1 MSANDAT
8 IRRAFVNELG
18 QVDSETFDEDASL
31 RRFLTGVHKELEQTA
46 LPALH
51 SKIRCASI
59 SVGADDH
66 DVIYGQLKNV
76 AELVSSSKTFP
87 RRLSARRIIALEHA
101 LALAVAV
108 FEESGRNCRECGCWE
123 WDACANGCW
132 WVTEDL
138 CSNCAPAQL
147 RRGMGH

>member
-8 IRRAFVNELG
+8 IRTPFVIELG
-18 QVDSETFDEDASL
+18 QYDSDECPEDEFL
-31 RRFLTGVHKELEQTA
+31 RDFVYTCHTEIEEA
-46 LPALH
+46 LPQIH
-51 SKIRCASI
+51 SKIRCAWI
-59 SVGADDH
+59 SVGADDT
-66 DVIYGQLKNV
+66 DLIYAFVENA
-76 AELVSSSKTFP
+76 AEVMGGSKTLP
-87 RRLSARRIIALEHA
+87 RRLSQRRIAALEQA
-101 LALAVAV
+101 LRFAVAV

-132 WVTEDL
+132 WVTDDL